1 MKNNPTYQHERT
13 VYLVGNPN
21 TGKTSLFNQLTGLN
35 QRVGNFPGITVEK
48 KSGSFTSATGR
59 KINIIDLPG
68 VYSLD
73 SQSTDEKLAA
83 DYIKN
88 SQNEIILIVTD
99 ATNLKRNL
107 LLATQIMDL
116 HKPIVIAVN
125 MMDLL
130 QKANMEI
137 DISKLSKLLGVPVI
151 PVNARIGKG
160 IEELK
165 YVLAHHDIS
174 AAHDFLGPQS
184 AHPLMD
190 ENLLR
195 YNKID
200 SIIKQT
206 VSKRGENKLARQTL
220 VFDNIITHKYLGFII
235 FMLIIF
241 MIFQAILS
249 WSAYPMD
256 WIENLFIRLSESLQ
270 NTLPAGTFTDLLTHG
285 IIPGISGVAVFI
297 PQIALLF
304 FFITLLEDSGYL
316 ARVSYIMD
324 RLLRPFGLNGK
335 SIIPMLS
342 STACAV
348 PSIMGTRIISNKKE
362 RLITILV
369 LPLISCSARIPVYTL
384 LIAFAIPP
392 EMTLGIFNMQGVVL
406 MSLYL
411 LSFVTALVVAYV
423 LKFIIKTK
431 EKSHFVI
438 EMPIY
443 RVPRMKSVLLTMYQ
457 KVQIFMLDAGKI
469 ILAISI
475 VLWALSS
482 YGPGN
487 TMKEIEKKYQSAQ
500 LKQQHTANELQQ
512 MKQSELL
519 EASYAG
525 MLGKTIEPVI
535 QPLGYDWKIGIALIS
550 SFAAREVFVGTMS
563 TLYSI
568 GDDNELKLLEKLR
581 QAKNPETGKPVYT
594 FAVAISLLLF
604 YVFAMQ
610 CMATLAIVKKETG
623 SWKWPL
629 VQLIYMGALAYGS
642 AFVAF
647 RLLS

>member
-1 MKNNPTYQHERT
+1 MKKEKTYQERT

-48 KSGSFTSATGR
+48 KTGSFISPTGK

-73 SQSTDEKLAA
+73 SQSADEKLAA
-83 DYIKN
+83 DYIKK
-88 SQNEIILIVTD
+88 SKDEIILIVTD

-107 LLATQIMDL
+107 VLATQIMDL
-116 HKPIVIAVN
+116 KKTIVIAVN

-130 QKANMEI
+130 QKANMDI
-137 DISKLSKLLGVPVI
+137 DFGKLSKLLGVPII

-160 IEELK
+160 IDELK
-165 YVLAHHDIS
+165 YALANHDIS
-174 AAHDFLGPQS
+174 ASKSFLGEHS
-184 AHPLMD
+184 KHPLMD

-206 VSKRGENKLARQTL
+206 VHKKGENKLALQTL
-220 VFDNIITHKYLGFII
+220 RFDKWITHKYFGFLI
-235 FMLIIF
+235 FLSIMF
-241 MIFQAILS
+241 MIFQAIFS
-249 WSAYPMD
+249 WSAYPME
-256 WIENLFIRLSESLQ
+256 WIETVFLQLSETIQ
-270 NTLPAGTFTDLLTHG
+270 TKLPQGTFTDLLSNG

-304 FFITLLEDSGYL
+304 FFITILEDSGYL

-384 LIAFAIPP
+384 LIAFAIPAD
-392 EMTLGIFNMQGVVL
+392 MSLGPFNMQGVVL

-411 LSFVTALVVAYV
+411 ISFISALLVAYV
-423 LKFIIKTK
+423 LKFLVKTN
-431 EKSHFVI
+431 EKSRFVI
-438 EMPIY
+438 EIPIY
-443 RVPRMKSVLLTMYQ
+443 RIPRIKSVLPTMYQ
-457 KVQIFMLDAGKI
+457 KVRIFMVDAGKI

-482 YGPGN
+482 YGPADK
-487 TMKEIEKKYQSAQ
+487 MQKIEEKYRSDAVKQQFSEKEIAQ
-500 LKQQHTANELQQ
+500 LIQTEK
-512 MKQSELL
+512 L
-519 EASYAG
+519 ENSYAG
-525 MLGKTIEPVI
+525 ILGKTIEPMI
-535 QPLGYDWKIGIALIS
+535 KPLGYDWKIGIALIS

-568 GDDNELKLLEKLR
+568 GDENEVKLIEKLR
-581 QAKNPETGKPVYT
+581 EAKNPVTGKPVYT

-604 YVFAMQ
+604 YVFALQ

-623 SWKWPL
+623 SWKWPI
-629 VQLIYMGALAYGS
+629 VQVLYMGALAYGS
-642 AFVAF
+642 AYLAYH
-647 RLLS
+647 LLS

>member
-1 MKNNPTYQHERT
+1 LKQKNEHIEQT

-35 QRVGNFPGITVEK
+35 QRVGNFPGVTVEK
-48 KSGSFTSATGR
+48 KTGSFTTATGK

-73 SQSTDEKLAA
+73 SLSADEKLAA
-83 DYIKN
+83 DYIKQ
-88 SQNEIILIVTD
+88 SKNEIILIVTD

-107 LLATQIMDL
+107 VLATQIMDL
-116 HKPIVIAVN
+116 NKPVVIAVN

-137 DISKLSKLLGVPVI
+137 DFTKLSKLLGVPIVPI
-151 PVNARIGKG
+151 NARIGKG
-160 IEELK
+160 IDELK
-165 YVLAHHDIS
+165 YALANFKNNKTS
-174 AAHDFLGPQS
+174 FLGKQLE
-184 AHPLMD
+184 HPLVD
-190 ENLLR
+190 EKLLR

-200 SIIKQT
+200 SIIRQT
-206 VSKRGENKLARQTL
+206 VHIKGENKLALQTL
-220 VFDNIITHKYLGFII
+220 NIDKFVTHKYFGFLI
-235 FMLIIF
+235 FLLVMF
-241 MIFQAILS
+241 MIFQAIFS

-256 WIENLFIRLSESLQ
+256 WIENLFLQLSQNLQ
-270 NTLPAGTFTDLLTHG
+270 TILPAGTFTDLLTEG
-285 IIPGISGVAVFI
+285 VIPGISGVAVFI

-324 RLLRPFGLNGK
+324 RILRPFGLNGK
-335 SIIPMLS
+335 SVIPMLS

-384 LIAFAIPP
+384 LIAFAIPA
-392 EMTLGIFNMQGVVL
+392 EMTLGPFNMQGIVL
-406 MSLYL
+406 MSLYMISFISAL
-411 LSFVTALVVAYV
+411 LVSYV
-423 LKFIIKTK
+423 LKFIVKTN
-431 EKSHFVI
+431 EKSRFVI

-443 RVPRMKSVLLTMYQ
+443 RIPRLKSVLLTMYQ
-457 KVQIFMLDAGKI
+457 KVKIFMVDAGKI

-482 YGPGN
+482 YGPSSK
-487 TMKEIEKKYQSAQ
+487 MKEIEEKYQSSEIINKYTEDEISQ
-500 LKQQHTANELQQ
+500 LKQTE
-512 MKQSELL
+512 KL
-519 EASYAG
+519 ENSFAG
-525 MLGKTIEPVI
+525 ILGKTIEPI
-535 QPLGYDWKIGIALIS
+535 IRPLGYDWKIGIALIS

-568 GDDNELKLLEKLR
+568 EGENEVKLLEKLR
-581 QAKNPETGKPVYT
+581 QAKNPQTGKPVYT

-610 CMATLAIVKKETG
+610 CMATLAIVKKETE
-623 SWKWPL
+623 SWKWPI
-629 VQLIYMGALAYGS
+629 VQFLYMGILAYS
-642 AFVAF
+642 TAFMAYHF
-647 RLLS
+647 LS